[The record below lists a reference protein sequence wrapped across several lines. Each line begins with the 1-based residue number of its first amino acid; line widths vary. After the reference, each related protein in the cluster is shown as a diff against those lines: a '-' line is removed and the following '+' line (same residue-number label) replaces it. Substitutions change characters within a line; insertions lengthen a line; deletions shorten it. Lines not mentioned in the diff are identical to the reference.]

1 MSSLKISYATFVQFV
16 RPLSAPDNGH
26 HFSSSRFTVMTR
38 LSINCSTC
46 YSCDDTWF
54 ALEITGVHC
63 MFILISFWFSH
74 VSDPK
79 GNWKR
84 EVYTIKN
91 RDASERLLGPI
102 EKAYLEFPGQKPV
115 QVRQEEVRS
124 SPPNAVVLHTVVQ
137 VWSSGR
143 RGARYCYPQLTYW
156 RNLFGNDRG
165 ELTVAFRA
173 RSFVNGF

>member
-137 VWSSGR
+137 VWYLAAEVHDIATRSLPIGVICLGTIVENWLLLS
-143 RGARYCYPQLTYW
+143 
-156 RNLFGNDRG
+156 
-165 ELTVAFRA
+165 ELAHL
-173 RSFVNGF
+173 